1 MYVLTELPNSSGI
14 NTEGNGTTFQGISI
28 EEKIRRLTENKEPI
42 EEALPIIYTPS
53 NEGVLPA
60 YNTQADKWDI
70 AIDAMNKITEDKI
83 NKWKSKQEQLK
94 ELEGN
99 SLNNINNEIK
109 NN

>member
-1 MYVLTELPNSSGI
+1 MYELTELPNSSGI

-42 EEALPIIYTPS
+42 EEALPIVYTPS

-60 YNTQADKWDI
+60 YNIRADKWDI
-70 AIDAMNKITEDKI
+70 AIDAMNKITEDKV

>member
-1 MYVLTELPNSSGI
+1 MYELTELPNSSGI
-14 NTEGNGTTFQGISI
+14 NTEGNGTTFQGVSI

-42 EEALPIIYTPS
+42 EDALPIVYTPS

-60 YNTQADKWDI
+60 YNIRADKWDI

-83 NKWKSKQEQLK
+83 NKWKNKQEQLK

-99 SLNNINNEIK
+99 SVNNINNEIK

>member
-1 MYVLTELPNSSGI
+1 M
-14 NTEGNGTTFQGISI
+14 SI

-42 EEALPIIYTPS
+42 EEALPIVYTPS

-60 YNTQADKWDI
+60 YNIRADKWDI